1 MPRPF
6 ERLFQ
11 SLKVDRTS
19 SFYFRYESKILNVT
33 PKLSQQKRTDKSE
46 ILEFK
51 VKVESLK

>member
-46 ILEFK
+46 ILELK

>member
-1 MPRPF
+1 L

-33 PKLSQQKRTDKSE
+33 PKISQQ
-46 ILEFK
+46 
-51 VKVESLK
+51 